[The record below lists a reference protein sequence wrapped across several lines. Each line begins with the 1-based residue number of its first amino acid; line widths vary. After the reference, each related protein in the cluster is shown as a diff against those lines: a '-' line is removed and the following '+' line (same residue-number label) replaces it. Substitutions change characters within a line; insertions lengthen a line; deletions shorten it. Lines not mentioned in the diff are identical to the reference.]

1 MPWLETDPVTERKR
15 FVVEAQGGLFSH
27 TELCRRHNISR
38 RTGYKWLERYEA
50 EGPDGLLDRS
60 HRPHSCP
67 HATET
72 YVLDAAFELRRT
84 RPRWGAAKILGRL
97 EILHPD
103 WSLPTPQI
111 LHRHFVR
118 QGLVKKQR
126 RRRTRPHPGK
136 PTATFEA
143 PCVEGVVSRRVGY
156 GDPDPARLKVGRHL
170 THKHID

>member
-1 MPWLETDPVTERKR
+1 MASSLT
-15 FVVEAQGGLFSH
+15 

-72 YVLDAAFELRRT
+72 YVLEAAFELRRT

-97 EILHPD
+97 EILGD
-103 WSLPTPQI
+103 YILDLTFWSDLTP
-111 LHRHFVR
+111 
-118 QGLVKKQR
+118 
-126 RRRTRPHPGK
+126 
-136 PTATFEA
+136 
-143 PCVEGVVSRRVGY
+143 
-156 GDPDPARLKVGRHL
+156 
-170 THKHID
+170 